1 MEKERHSKKTKK
13 KTSER
18 SHHDED
24 EDKRDTHSN
33 GHKRVVSTRTMARKE
48 CLDDS
53 DSDIEVLIQETVPSR
68 RQRVPRVHNV
78 QAEEERMERDPE
90 NSEEEAETPVNPKD
104 TVSKLIQ
111 QTVKEAFAG
120 YAKVAEP
127 RTPDG
132 LLTSVFIR
140 SDVVLDA
147 SVTPPKEHL
156 LLIEYHCS
164 DRRVYPE
171 VQLNKLEQGTYNWI
185 IRDDPYQPLVF
196 GKVLDPLEF
205 GVKHTQLANLR
216 PCYAAGEAALKK
228 NTLTVNLNSGSYNKK
243 YKKIFEEKMGRKE
256 KDKEMKKILLIAVRK
271 VFNAANAINDMIKS
285 DSKKST
291 KRLKLVFELDGHL
304 IRTQNPMPPIS
315 IQELQAIIR
324 REAQYETYV
333 CKGSPKEV
341 AKIFAKGYDV
351 VVPETTAAAQDSVVE
366 WEYI

>member
-1 MEKERHSKKTKK
+1 MEKETHSKKKK
-13 KTSER
+13 KSSSR
-18 SHHDED
+18 SISLHGNGD
-24 EDKRDTHSN
+24 
-33 GHKRVVSTRTMARKE
+33 GHKRSVSTRTKARKE
-48 CLDDS
+48 VLGDDS
-53 DSDIEVLIQETVPSR
+53 GSDIDVLIQDAVRPTLPR
-68 RQRVPRVHNV
+68 RQGVHRVQNV
-78 QAEEERMERDPE
+78 AQAEEEKMERDPE
-90 NSEEEAETPVNPKD
+90 NSEEEGELPVDPHDK
-104 TVSKLIQ
+104 VSKLVQ

-140 SDVVLDA
+140 SDVVLDTSA
-147 SVTPPKEHL
+147 TPPKEHL

-164 DRRVYPE
+164 DRRVYRE

-185 IRDDPYQPLVF
+185 IRDDPHRPLVF

-216 PCYAAGEAALKK
+216 PCYAAGEASLKK

-256 KDKEMKKILLIAVRK
+256 KDKEVKKILLIAVRK
-271 VFNAANAINDMIKS
+271 VFNAANAINDVLYS
-285 DSKKST
+285 DSKKSI
-291 KRLKLVFELDGHL
+291 KPLKLIFELDGHL

-315 IQELQAIIR
+315 VQELQEIIR
-324 REAQYETYV
+324 REAEYETYV

-351 VVPETTAAAQDSVVE
+351 VVPGAQTANCSG
-366 WEYI
+366 